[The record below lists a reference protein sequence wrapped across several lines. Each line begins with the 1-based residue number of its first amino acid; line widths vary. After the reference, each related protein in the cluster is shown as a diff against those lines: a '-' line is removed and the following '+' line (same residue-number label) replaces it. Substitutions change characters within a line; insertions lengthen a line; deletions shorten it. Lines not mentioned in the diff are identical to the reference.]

1 MEDAVVLAD
10 TLQNAE
16 TAADALS
23 SYDKRC
29 KPRVKWV
36 QQQSLAIFAQL
47 RQKPALR
54 DAFLRENGERSLL
67 DCFRATGRGALN

>member
-1 MEDAVVLAD
+1 MEDAMVLPD

-23 SYDKRC
+23 SYDKRR

-36 QQQSLAIFAQL
+36 QQQSLALFAQF
-47 RQKPALR
+47 RQSPALR
-54 DAFLRENGERSLL
+54 DAFLRENGEKTLL
-67 DCFRATGRGALN
+67 DCFRPLIAAP